1 MRKSIGENYIY
12 NLMYQLM
19 AILIPLVTTPYISQI
34 LGATAI
40 GDYSYTSGIVSYF
53 GLVAT
58 TGTVNFAQKKIA
70 VYENDIKKRSILFWE
85 ILLFRLICSI
95 FVLIGYSIFIFNYMS
110 QYRTLYIIQ
119 YFTVF
124 SWLADISWHFQGT
137 ENFKITSARN
147 TIVKLGGTI
156 LIFLFVKE
164 KSDLWLY
171 TLIMSAMMLC
181 GNLTMW
187 HYVQKEIIWPGISQ
201 IHILK
206 NTGMIIELF
215 IPVISIQLYT
225 VLDKTMLGTLCNTT
239 EVGYYA
245 QAEKIVKLALT
256 VLNALSAVLL
266 PRIAILYANKDIKKI
281 REYYKKT
288 LNFIFM
294 LALPMLVGCI
304 LLADAFVP
312 VFFGK
317 GYDDVINLLKLE
329 SSLFIILSLGQVFG
343 NFLIPM
349 NKQRDFTIAV
359 TVAALVNISFN
370 YIFIKTM
377 GMGAVGAVM
386 ASVLAEC
393 VSSGIQFC
401 AIREILKRKYI
412 LQILGK
418 YLFPAAIMGIFIYSI
433 GLMIGGI
440 RFLIVGMLGGEF
452 VYIGILIIMKND
464 VIFECLEKALM
475 KIKK

>member
-1 MRKSIGENYIY
+1 
-12 NLMYQLM
+12 MYQLM
-19 AILIPLVTTPYISQI
+19 AILIPLVTTPYISRI

-53 GLVAT
+53 GLVAA

-124 SWLADISWHFQGT
+124 SWLADISWYFQGT
-137 ENFKITSARN
+137 ENFKITSVRN

-187 HYVQKEIIWPGISQ
+187 HYVRKEIIWPGISQ

-377 GMGAVGAVM
+377 GMGAMGAVM

-401 AIREILKRKYI
+401 AIREILKGKYI

>member
-1 MRKSIGENYIY
+1 
-12 NLMYQLM
+12 MYQLM
-19 AILIPLVTTPYISQI
+19 AILIPLVTTPYISRI

-53 GLVAT
+53 GLVAA

-124 SWLADISWHFQGT
+124 SWLADISWYFQGT
-137 ENFKITSARN
+137 ENFKITSVRN

-171 TLIMSAMMLC
+171 TLIMSVMMLC

-187 HYVQKEIIWPGISQ
+187 HYVRKEIIWPGISQ

-377 GMGAVGAVM
+377 GMGAMGAVM

-401 AIREILKRKYI
+401 AIREILKGKYI

>member
-1 MRKSIGENYIY
+1 MRKSIKENYVY

-19 AILIPLVTTPYISQI
+19 AILIPLVTTPYISRI

-53 GLVAT
+53 GLVAA

-70 VYENDIKKRSILFWE
+70 IYENNIEKRSILFWE
-85 ILLFRLICSI
+85 ILLFRLLCG
-95 FVLIGYSIFIFNYMS
+95 VLVLVGYSFFVFNYMP
-110 QYRTLYIIQ
+110 QYRILYIIQ

-124 SWLADISWHFQGT
+124 SWLADISWYFQGT
-137 ENFKITSARN
+137 ENFKITSVRN
-147 TIVKLGGTI
+147 TVVKLGGTV

-171 TLIMSAMMLC
+171 TLITSAMLLL

-187 HYVQKEIIWPGISQ
+187 HYARREIIWPGISR

-206 NTGMIIELF
+206 NTGMIMELF
-215 IPVISIQLYT
+215 VPVISIQLYT

-266 PRIAILYANKDIKKI
+266 PRIAVLYANKDIEKI

-294 LALPMLVGCI
+294 LALPMLVGCV
-304 LLADAFVP
+304 LVADEFVP
-312 VFFGK
+312 IFFGK
-317 GYDDVINLLKLE
+317 GYDEVINLLKLE

-359 TVAALVNISFN
+359 TVAAVVNIVFN
-370 YIFIKTM
+370 YIFIRIM
-377 GMGAVGAVM
+377 GLGAMGAVM
-386 ASVLAEC
+386 ASVIAEC

-401 AIREILKRKYI
+401 AIREVLKGKDI
-412 LQILGK
+412 LQVFVK
-418 YLFPAAIMGIFIYSI
+418 YLFPVAVMGIVIYGI
-433 GLMIGGI
+433 GFVMNGI
-440 RFLIVGMLGGEF
+440 PFLIVGILGGGF
-452 VYIGILIIMKND
+452 VYMGILILMKND
-464 VIFECLEKALM
+464 IIFECLEKVMMRM
-475 KIKK
+475 KK

>member
-1 MRKSIGENYIY
+1 
-12 NLMYQLM
+12 M
-19 AILIPLVTTPYISQI
+19 AILIPLVTTPYISRI

-40 GDYSYTSGIVSYF
+40 GNYSYTSGIVSYF
-53 GLVAT
+53 GLVAA

-70 VYENDIKKRSILFWE
+70 VYESDIEKRSILFWE
-85 ILLFRLICSI
+85 ILLFRLLCGV
-95 FVLIGYSIFIFNYMS
+95 FVLAGYSIFVFNYMP
-110 QYRTLYIIQ
+110 QYRLLYIIQ

-124 SWLADISWHFQGT
+124 SWLADISWYFQGT
-137 ENFKITSARN
+137 ENFKITSVRN
-147 TIVKLGGTI
+147 TIVKLGGTV

-171 TLIMSAMMLC
+171 TLITSSMLLL

-187 HYVQKEIIWPGISQ
+187 HYARREIIWPGISQ

-206 NTGMIIELF
+206 NTGMIMELF

-266 PRIAILYANKDIKKI
+266 PRIAVLYANKDIEKI
-281 REYYKKT
+281 REYYRKT

-294 LALPMLVGCI
+294 LALPMLVGCV
-304 LLADAFVP
+304 LVADEFVP
-312 VFFGK
+312 VFFGN
-317 GYDDVINLLKLE
+317 GYDEVINLLKLE

-359 TVAALVNISFN
+359 TVAAVVNIVFN
-370 YIFIKTM
+370 YIFIRTM
-377 GMGAVGAVM
+377 GLGAMGAVM
-386 ASVLAEC
+386 ASVIAEC

-401 AIREILKRKYI
+401 AIREVLKGKDI
-412 LQILGK
+412 LQAFVK
-418 YLFPAAIMGIFIYSI
+418 YLFPVAVMGIFIYGI
-433 GLMIGGI
+433 GLVMDGI
-440 RFLIVGMLGGEF
+440 PFLIVGILGGGF
-452 VYIGILIIMKND
+452 VYMGILIIMKND
-464 VIFECLEKALM
+464 VIFECLEKVMMRM
-475 KIKK
+475 KK

>member
-1 MRKSIGENYIY
+1 
-12 NLMYQLM
+12 MYQLM
-19 AILIPLVTTPYISQI
+19 AILIPLVTTPYISRI

-53 GLVAT
+53 GLVAA

-124 SWLADISWHFQGT
+124 SWLADISWYFQGT
-137 ENFKITSARN
+137 ENFKITSVRN

-187 HYVQKEIIWPGISQ
+187 HYARKEIIWPGISQ
-201 IHILK
+201 IHISK
-206 NTGMIIELF
+206 NIGMIMELF
-215 IPVISIQLYT
+215 VPVISIQLYT

-266 PRIAILYANKDIKKI
+266 PRIAILYANQDIGKI

-294 LALPMLVGCI
+294 LALPMLVGCV
-304 LLADAFVP
+304 LLANAFVP
-312 VFFGK
+312 IFFGK

-349 NKQRDFTIAV
+349 NKHRAFTIAV

-377 GMGAVGAVM
+377 GMGAMGAVM
-386 ASVLAEC
+386 ASVIAEC

-401 AIREILKRKYI
+401 AIREILKGKAI
-412 LQILGK
+412 LQIFGK
-418 YLFPAAIMGIFIYSI
+418 YLFPVAIMGIFIYSI
-433 GLMIGGI
+433 GLMIDGI
-440 RFLIVGMLGGEF
+440 RFVIVGMLGGEF

-464 VIFECLEKALM
+464 VIFECLEKVIM
-475 KIKK
+475 KSKK

>member
-1 MRKSIGENYIY
+1 
-12 NLMYQLM
+12 MYQLM
-19 AILIPLVTTPYISQI
+19 AILIPLVTTPYISRI

-53 GLVAT
+53 GLVAA

-70 VYENDIKKRSILFWE
+70 VYESDIEKRSILFWE
-85 ILLFRLICSI
+85 ILLFRLLCG
-95 FVLIGYSIFIFNYMS
+95 VLVLAGYSIFVFNYMP
-110 QYRTLYIIQ
+110 QYRLLYIIQ

-124 SWLADISWHFQGT
+124 SWIADISWYFQGT
-137 ENFKITSARN
+137 ENFKITSVRN
-147 TIVKLGGTI
+147 TIVKLGGTV

-171 TLIMSAMMLC
+171 TLITSAMLLL

-187 HYVQKEIIWPGISQ
+187 HYARREIIWPGISQ

-206 NTGMIIELF
+206 NTGMIMELF

-266 PRIAILYANKDIKKI
+266 PRIAVLYANKDIEKI
-281 REYYKKT
+281 REYYRKT

-294 LALPMLVGCI
+294 LALPMLVGCF
-304 LLADAFVP
+304 LVADEFVP
-312 VFFGK
+312 VFFGN
-317 GYDDVINLLKLE
+317 GYDEVINLLKLE

-359 TVAALVNISFN
+359 TVAAVVNIVFN
-370 YIFIKTM
+370 YIFIRTM
-377 GMGAVGAVM
+377 GLGAMGAVM
-386 ASVLAEC
+386 ASVIAEC
-393 VSSGIQFC
+393 VSSGIQFF
-401 AIREILKRKYI
+401 AIREVLKGKDI
-412 LQILGK
+412 LQAISRYIIPTCIMALVIIINHMFFDSLIFLILSIISG
-418 YLFPAAIMGIFIYSI
+418 GFIY
-433 GLMIGGI
+433 GI
-440 RFLIVGMLGGEF
+440 CLVIAKNEIIYEVINKMLQ
-452 VYIGILIIMKND
+452 
-464 VIFECLEKALM
+464 
-475 KIKK
+475 KIKSGSLK

>member
-19 AILIPLVTTPYISQI
+19 AILIPLVTTPYISRI

-53 GLVAT
+53 GLVAA

-124 SWLADISWHFQGT
+124 SWLADISWYFQGT
-137 ENFKITSARN
+137 ENFKITSVRN

-187 HYVQKEIIWPGISQ
+187 HYVRKEIIWPGISQ

-377 GMGAVGAVM
+377 GMGAMGAVM

-401 AIREILKRKYI
+401 AIREILKGKYI